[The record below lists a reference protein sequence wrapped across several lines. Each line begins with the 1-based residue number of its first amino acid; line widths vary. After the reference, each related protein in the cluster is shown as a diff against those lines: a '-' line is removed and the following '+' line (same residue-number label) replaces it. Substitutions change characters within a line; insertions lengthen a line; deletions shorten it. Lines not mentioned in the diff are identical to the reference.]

1 MICKTCGRELPDTYA
16 FCSYCG
22 TDLRNINV
30 AASDQQSP
38 EIKTIVSETMVA
50 PEIPG
55 TSEVPDTSGSADV
68 RDGSTTDNAIALQTV
83 AEESAVAEQ
92 KVAEDISVQ
101 VNNEAEISMTAM
113 QNVIGEPAEQTQNV
127 GEEATFIA
135 QNVVKEPVTQVQ
147 NVTDSPITQV
157 QNKVEDSEL
166 QMQKVIE
173 SPVTP
178 VQKSVEEFAPQMNNE
193 AGTSVT
199 EVQKVVEESAEQTQN
214 VGGDAASFVQNAVKD
229 PITQVQNV
237 TENPVA
243 SFQNGMG
250 EFESHKQNVT
260 DGSVTAMQNVVEET
274 AEVTQNNVEAVGTS
288 TQNVTEGFSSIS
300 EMKLT
305 NEMNS
310 DIPVFQNSQI
320 TEQKIEI
327 DPEAGT
333 TVLTAGMSGPLT
345 AEMNAANSFA
355 GSESYD
361 KVVTPA
367 PVTTS
372 SILSNESVLPV
383 KPTVQAY
390 QYNGTGV
397 NYGAPVANRN
407 INNSYPVN
415 NYSNNDLITPWGY
428 VGYSLLFAIPILG
441 LVMLFVYGFG
451 EGHSQNLRNY
461 ARGNLLMILLV
472 FGIEIVLMIFMAILG
487 VSIFSIFG

>member
-113 QNVIGEPAEQTQNV
+113 
-127 GEEATFIA
+127 
-135 QNVVKEPVTQVQ
+135 
-147 NVTDSPITQV
+147 
-157 QNKVEDSEL
+157 
-166 QMQKVIE
+166 
-173 SPVTP
+173 
-178 VQKSVEEFAPQMNNE
+178 
-193 AGTSVT
+193 
-199 EVQKVVEESAEQTQN
+199 
-214 VGGDAASFVQNAVKD
+214 
-229 PITQVQNV
+229 QNV

-383 KPTVQAY
+383 TPTVQAY

-397 NYGAPVANRN
+397 NYGAPAANRN

>member
-83 AEESAVAEQ
+83 AEESAVEEQ

-147 NVTDSPITQV
+147 NVG
-157 QNKVEDSEL
+157 E
-166 QMQKVIE
+166 
-173 SPVTP
+173 
-178 VQKSVEEFAPQMNNE
+178 
-193 AGTSVT
+193 
-199 EVQKVVEESAEQTQN
+199 
-214 VGGDAASFVQNAVKD
+214 DAASFVQNAVKN

-288 TQNVTEGFSSIS
+288 TQNVIEGFSSIS

-383 KPTVQAY
+383 TPTVQAY

-397 NYGAPVANRN
+397 NYGAPAANRN
-407 INNSYPVN
+407 INNTYPVN